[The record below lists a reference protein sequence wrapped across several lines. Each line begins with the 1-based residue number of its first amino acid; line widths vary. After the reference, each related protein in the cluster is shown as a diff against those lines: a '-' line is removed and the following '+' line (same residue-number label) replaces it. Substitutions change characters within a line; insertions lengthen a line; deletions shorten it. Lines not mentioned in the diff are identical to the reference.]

1 MTAPAAIAPA
11 TIFAQA
17 SGQGRAGVAVL
28 RLSGPG
34 AGPALDALAR
44 GRPTPRRASLRRLY
58 DPSDRDGAPLDEALV
73 LWFPAPASFTG
84 EDCAELHL
92 HGGPAVIAAVS
103 DALVALGLRPAAPG
117 DFARRAFEHGKLD
130 LTQAEAIADLVDA
143 ETEAQRAQALA
154 QLRGDLG
161 ALYDGWRARLIEA
174 MALLEA
180 AIDFPDEGD
189 VSDGLAGAEGRV
201 HALLDALAADI
212 AAHLSDARRGEA
224 VREGFHIALIGAP
237 NAGKSSVL
245 NALAG
250 REAAIV
256 TDIPG
261 TTRDVVEARLVV
273 DGFLV
278 ILADTAGLRATDDP
292 VEREGVRRARARA
305 EDADLRV
312 LVVDAADP
320 MAALAAHTAAQA
332 PRLRPDDLVFVN
344 KTDIGPAAPARA
356 AAAAETGLDAPAI
369 LTGAARTGDGLA
381 ALTTQISARVRARL
395 GGAAALS
402 LTRARHRAALERAL
416 GAVSDARARA
426 SDAPELAGES
436 ARAAAQALGEITGRV
451 DVEDILDRV
460 FADFCIGK

>member
-1 MTAPAAIAPA
+1 MTAPDD

-17 SGQGRAGVAVL
+17 SGAGRAGVAVL
-28 RLSGPG
+28 RLSGPAAG
-34 AGPALDALAR
+34 AALDALIRADAPR
-44 GRPTPRRASLRRLY
+44 RPEPRRASLRRLH
-58 DPSDRDGAPLDEALV
+58 DASGAALDDALV

-117 DFARRAFEHGKLD
+117 DFTRRAFEHGKLD

-154 QLRGDLG
+154 QLKGALG

-180 AIDFPDEGD
+180 EIDFPDEGD
-189 VSDGLAGAEGRV
+189 VSDALTARPSRV
-201 HALLDALAADI
+201 RPLLDALAADI

-224 VREGFHIALIGAP
+224 VREGFHVAIIGAP
-237 NAGKSSVL
+237 NAGKSTLL

-250 REAAIV
+250 RDAAIV
-256 TDIPG
+256 TAIPG
-261 TTRDVVEARLVV
+261 TTRDVVEARLVL

-292 VEREGVRRARARA
+292 VEREGVRRAEARA
-305 EDADLRV
+305 ADADLRV

-320 MAALAAHTAAQA
+320 APVADALT
-332 PRLRPDDLVFVN
+332 LGPDDVLLLN
-344 KTDIGPAAPARA
+344 KVDQAGPRRDRDAARA
-356 AAAAETGLDAPAI
+356 GDGGAPPQVLEAAAISGPDDPGVQAVRAHL
-369 LTGAARTGDGLA
+369 ART
-381 ALTTQISARVRARL
+381 VRRRL
-395 GGAAALS
+395 GGAETVS
-402 LTRARHRAALERAL
+402 LTRARHRLALERAL
-416 GAVSDARARA
+416 TAVSDACDRA

-451 DVEDILDRV
+451 DVEEILDRV